1 MGPLSGD
8 LRKRVV
14 SAVCEEGMSCRGS
27 ARRFGVSFSS
37 AIRWVAALHERGSYA
52 PLRMGGDTRS
62 QRVEAHADFL
72 LGLHRREPDLTLNEI
87 CDRLSRARGERV
99 SPSMIWRFFDRHDI
113 TFKKNPRTRASRTA
127 RTSLS
132 GGGDGSTVN
141 STSIR

>member
-52 PLRMGGDTRS
+52 PLPMGGDTRS
-62 QRVEAHADFL
+62 QRVEAHADFCL
-72 LGLHRREPDLTLNEI
+72 AFIGASPTLRSTKSATVCRVREARRCRHR
-87 CDRLSRARGERV
+87 
-99 SPSMIWRFFDRHDI
+99 
-113 TFKKNPRTRASRTA
+113 
-127 RTSLS
+127 
-132 GGGDGSTVN
+132 
-141 STSIR
+141 